1 MGARPEGFR
10 EAATCPDLGAGIPV
24 GQEGGAG
31 SPGPGVAGQPLC
43 EVDFSAVL
51 ESPMSTGEMGVTGF
65 PHRRAPLNHTARRS
79 DSRGLGTAG
88 VPRPDTGAQSPEAGC
103 LGLLPCPLFLQPSSP
118 PWGPWRQSGGS
129 GSCPGLALWQ
139 APGVTL
145 GKALG
150 GHGSHVHSD
159 GAAACSQPSKPPRR
173 PALTGVQLV

>member
-31 SPGPGVAGQPLC
+31 SPDPGVAGQPLC

-88 VPRPDTGAQSPEAGC
+88 VPRPDTGAQSPEQGASPSFRAPSFYSLPPH
-103 LGLLPCPLFLQPSSP
+103 LGAHGGSPGALARAQASLCGRHPVLPWARL
-118 PWGPWRQSGGS
+118 SGGTAAMCTVM
-129 GSCPGLALWQ
+129 GQPH
-139 APGVTL
+139 APSL
-145 GKALG
+145 PN
-150 GHGSHVHSD
+150 HH
-159 GAAACSQPSKPPRR
+159 AAPP
-173 PALTGVQLV
+173 